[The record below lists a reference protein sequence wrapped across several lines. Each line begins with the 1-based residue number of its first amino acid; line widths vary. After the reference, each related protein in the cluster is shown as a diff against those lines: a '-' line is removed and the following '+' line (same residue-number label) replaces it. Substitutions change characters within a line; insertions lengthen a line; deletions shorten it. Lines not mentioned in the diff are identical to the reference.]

1 LYVIDGISGVVNEWK
16 AILAQTSNIINA
28 ALSTSKAIM
37 EEMSKNRE
45 TLDNEHQATFKKLS
59 LEYAQIAIDL
69 IANVKTSF
77 DSTINQVS
85 EQNKL
90 FIQNTAGEINALV
103 AKWMTEVSSH
113 VNQTSQNMEGIVNNW
128 GTTLTATSATINT
141 VLTSSENLVREVD
154 EEIKTLSDGIKLLQQ
169 QAIELSEQTGAPVHL
184 GKTTNELR
192 NIRTSLEML
201 IANVTQNQEIKEL
214 SSALNANSN
223 GMNKLQ
229 QSLQELGMIANK
241 DGRMVSSIDNIKTS
255 LSALEE
261 NLRTGKLAVNIK
273 KKPSRTSIIISRL
286 RRKKGTSL

>member
-1 LYVIDGISGVVNEWK
+1 
-16 AILAQTSNIINA
+16 
-28 ALSTSKAIM
+28 M
-37 EEMSKNRE
+37 
-45 TLDNEHQATFKKLS
+45 
-59 LEYAQIAIDL
+59 
-69 IANVKTSF
+69 
-77 DSTINQVS
+77 
-85 EQNKL
+85 
-90 FIQNTAGEINALV
+90 
-103 AKWMTEVSSH
+103 
-113 VNQTSQNMEGIVNNW
+113 
-128 GTTLTATSATINT
+128 TATSATINT